1 MGKSCVCFSTAG
13 LLTWD
18 LGRSR
23 GRSPQGQ
30 QGQPGHL
37 GIGLTALGPGSGVPT
52 AVCGLRAPV
61 RAGLAVSEG
70 SSQSLELWVGC
81 GWAPC
86 CRNPPGAV
94 PGSGAGLCA
103 S

>member
-70 SSQSLELWVGC
+70 SSQSLELWVGSLLQKPPWGC
-81 GWAPC
+81 ARLRCWA
-86 CRNPPGAV
+86 
-94 PGSGAGLCA
+94 LCQLRG
-103 S
+103 